1 MCLRAAATLHRAVLC
16 SLSVWSLACV
26 VVGNGAD
33 TAADPG
39 APSSSTQPPIA
50 PVSPFAD
57 GSSEEGPPK
66 RKRGRPPGTPNK
78 PKTTAKLAAA
88 TAAGTRSVA
97 TAQPK
102 RRSRKSKQTAAS
114 VAAETSA
121 SKEAGAA
128 AAAGPDREAE
138 GEADAEAG
146 EVGGEGA
153 AAARLDMARKASTG
167 DGSRLERPP
176 ADSNEGTLDSPA
188 ASGLEVQ
195 QHDVRAN
202 EHQLQRQASVQEEE
216 QFGGLV
222 QGEGGAEGELLL
234 NGVRVF
240 NPVAPVTKPPHR
252 LSRVTGGLG
261 VRNYYC
267 VYFFMICG
275 DIVS

>member
-1 MCLRAAATLHRAVLC
+1 MVIG
-16 SLSVWSLACV
+16 SD
-26 VVGNGAD
+26 AD
-33 TAADPG
+33 AAADPG

-57 GSSEEGPPK
+57 GSFEESPSK

-78 PKTTAKLAAA
+78 PKTTAKSAAA
-88 TAAGTRSVA
+88 TAAGTGNVA
-97 TAQPK
+97 TVKPK
-102 RRSRKSKQTAAS
+102 RRSRKAKQTEGS
-114 VAAETSA
+114 MAAETSA
-121 SKEAGAA
+121 SKEAEANA
-128 AAAGPDREAE
+128 VTGPDKEAE
-138 GEADAEAG
+138 GEADAEAD
-146 EVGGEGA
+146 EVDDEAA

-176 ADSNEGTLDSPA
+176 AESNEGTLDSPA

-202 EHQLQRQASVQEEE
+202 EHHLQRQASVQEEE
-216 QFGGLV
+216 QFAGVV

-240 NPVAPVTKPPHR
+240 NPVAPITKPPHR

-261 VRNYYC
+261 VRSYC
-267 VYFFMICG
+267 CIYSVIRYG
-275 DIVS
+275 YIVLRLHVWLRLCFAQQSHRWAWV